1 MSIVELSPAEL
12 RMRQCE
18 LEERRLGMRSLDP
31 GEIARHFG
39 KAAELRALI
48 AEGRVRIVSGA
59 SGTKGS
65 HSQRLL

>member
-1 MSIVELSPAEL
+1 MSPAETQN
-12 RMRQCE
+12 RQCE

-31 GEIARHFG
+31 AEIARHFG

-48 AEGRVRIVSGA
+48 ARERVHLATGA

-65 HSQRLL
+65 CPPPTR